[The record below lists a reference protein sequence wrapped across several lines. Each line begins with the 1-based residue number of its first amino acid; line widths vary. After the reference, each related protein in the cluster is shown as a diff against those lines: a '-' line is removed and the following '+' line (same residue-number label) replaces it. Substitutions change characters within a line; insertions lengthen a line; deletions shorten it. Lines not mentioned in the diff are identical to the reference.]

1 MSIFGIGVDLVNA
14 KRIQLLYQ
22 KYGDRFPKRILD
34 DDEMQL
40 FENSKNKERYLCN
53 AFAGKEAA
61 VKALG
66 TGFSQGVHWKD
77 FGLSRKS
84 SGQPYLH
91 YTKKIKEKFNSLGI
105 SSSHISISDEDP
117 WSIAMV
123 VLETKV

>member
-66 TGFSQGVHWKD
+66 TGFSLGVHWKD

-91 YTKKIKEKFNSLGI
+91 YTKKIKEKCNSLGI

-123 VLETKV
+123 VLETKA

>member
-84 SGQPYLH
+84 SGQPQLH

-117 WSIAMV
+117 WAIAMV
-123 VLETKV
+123 VLETKA

>member
-34 DDEMQL
+34 EDEMHF

-53 AFAGKEAA
+53 TFAGKEAA

-84 SGQPYLH
+84 SGQPQLH

-123 VLETKV
+123 VLETKA

>member
-77 FGLSRKS
+77 FSLSRKS
-84 SGQPYLH
+84 SGQPQLH

-105 SSSHISISDEDP
+105 SSSYISISDEDP

-123 VLETKV
+123 VLETKA

>member
-1 MSIFGIGVDLVNA
+1 MRIFGIGVDLVNA

-22 KYGDRFPKRILD
+22 KYGDRSPKRILD
-34 DDEMQL
+34 EDEMQL

-84 SGQPYLH
+84 SGQPQLH

-123 VLETKV
+123 VLETKA

>member
-84 SGQPYLH
+84 SGQPQLH
-91 YTKKIKEKFNSLGI
+91 YTKKIKEKFSSLGI
-105 SSSHISISDEDP
+105 SSSYISISDEDP

-123 VLETKV
+123 VLETKA

>member
-14 KRIQLLYQ
+14 KRIKLLYQ

-84 SGQPYLH
+84 SGQPQLH

-123 VLETKV
+123 VLETKA

>member
-1 MSIFGIGVDLVNA
+1 MSIYGIGVDLVNA
-14 KRIQLLYQ
+14 KRIQHLYQ

-34 DDEMQL
+34 EDEMQL

-105 SSSHISISDEDP
+105 SSSHITISDEDP

>member
-1 MSIFGIGVDLVNA
+1 MSIFGIGVDLVNT

-84 SGQPYLH
+84 SGQPQLH

-123 VLETKV
+123 VLETKA

>member
-84 SGQPYLH
+84 SGQPQLH
-91 YTKKIKEKFNSLGI
+91 YTKKIKERFNSLGI

-123 VLETKV
+123 VLETKA

>member
-22 KYGDRFPKRILD
+22 KYGDRFPKLILD

-84 SGQPYLH
+84 SGQPQLH

-123 VLETKV
+123 VLETKA

>member
-34 DDEMQL
+34 DNEMQL

>member
-1 MSIFGIGVDLVNA
+1 MGIFGIGVDLVNA

-84 SGQPYLH
+84 SGQPQLH

-123 VLETKV
+123 VLETKA

>member
-1 MSIFGIGVDLVNA
+1 MSIYGIGVDLVNA
-14 KRIQLLYQ
+14 KRIQHLYQ

-34 DDEMQL
+34 EDEMKL

-123 VLETKV
+123 ILETKV

>member
-1 MSIFGIGVDLVNA
+1 MSIFGIGVDLVNS

-34 DDEMQL
+34 EDEMHL

-84 SGQPYLH
+84 SGQPQLH

-123 VLETKV
+123 VLETKA

>member
-14 KRIQLLYQ
+14 NRIQLLYQ

-84 SGQPYLH
+84 SGQPQLH

-123 VLETKV
+123 VLETKA

>member
-34 DDEMQL
+34 EDEMHL

-123 VLETKV
+123 VLETKA

>member
-22 KYGDRFPKRILD
+22 KYGDRFPKRVLD
-34 DDEMQL
+34 DNEMQL

-84 SGQPYLH
+84 SGQPQLH

-123 VLETKV
+123 VLETKA

>member
-1 MSIFGIGVDLVNA
+1 MTIFGIGVDLVNT

-84 SGQPYLH
+84 SGQPQLH

-123 VLETKV
+123 VLETKA

>member
-40 FENSKNKERYLCN
+40 FENSKNKEHYLCN

-84 SGQPYLH
+84 SGQPQLH

-123 VLETKV
+123 VLETKA

>member
-84 SGQPYLH
+84 TGQPQLH

-123 VLETKV
+123 VLETKA

>member
-34 DDEMQL
+34 EDEMQL

-84 SGQPYLH
+84 SGQPQLH

-123 VLETKV
+123 VLETKA

>member
-1 MSIFGIGVDLVNA
+1 MSIFGIGVDIVNA

-84 SGQPYLH
+84 SGQPQLH

-123 VLETKV
+123 VLETKA

>member
-34 DDEMQL
+34 DDEIQL

-84 SGQPYLH
+84 SGQPQLH

-123 VLETKV
+123 VLETKA

>member
-14 KRIQLLYQ
+14 KRIQHLYQ

-34 DDEMQL
+34 EDEMKL

-84 SGQPYLH
+84 SGQPQLH

-123 VLETKV
+123 VLETKA

>member
-40 FENSKNKERYLCN
+40 FVNSKNKDRYLCN

-84 SGQPYLH
+84 SGQPQLH

-123 VLETKV
+123 VLETKA

>member
-77 FGLSRKS
+77 FGLSPKS
-84 SGQPYLH
+84 SGQPQLH

-123 VLETKV
+123 VLETKA

>member
-34 DDEMQL
+34 DNEMQL

-84 SGQPYLH
+84 SGQPQLH

-123 VLETKV
+123 VLETKA

>member
-14 KRIQLLYQ
+14 KRIQFLYQ

-34 DDEMQL
+34 EDEMQL
-40 FENSKNKERYLCN
+40 FKNSKNKERYLCN

-84 SGQPYLH
+84 SGQPQLH

-123 VLETKV
+123 VLETKA

>member
-1 MSIFGIGVDLVNA
+1 MTIFGIGVDLVNT

-84 SGQPYLH
+84 SGQPQLH
-91 YTKKIKEKFNSLGI
+91 YTKKIKEKFNSLGV

-123 VLETKV
+123 VLETKA

>member
-84 SGQPYLH
+84 SGQPQLH

>member
-1 MSIFGIGVDLVNA
+1 MSIFGIGLDLVNA

-84 SGQPYLH
+84 TGQPQLH

-123 VLETKV
+123 VLETKA

>member
-84 SGQPYLH
+84 SGQPQLH
-91 YTKKIKEKFNSLGI
+91 YTKKINEKFNSLGI

-123 VLETKV
+123 VLETKA

>member
-84 SGQPYLH
+84 SGQPQLH
-91 YTKKIKEKFNSLGI
+91 YTKKIKKKFNSLGI

-123 VLETKV
+123 VLETKA

>member
-66 TGFSQGVHWKD
+66 TGFSLGVHWKD

-123 VLETKV
+123 VLETKA

>member
-34 DDEMQL
+34 EDEMQL

>member
-14 KRIQLLYQ
+14 KRIQLLYK

-84 SGQPYLH
+84 SGQPQLH

-123 VLETKV
+123 VLETKA

>member
-1 MSIFGIGVDLVNA
+1 MSIYGIGVDLVNA
-14 KRIQLLYQ
+14 KRIQHLYQ

-34 DDEMQL
+34 EDEMKL
-40 FENSKNKERYLCN
+40 FENSKNKELYLCN

>member
-84 SGQPYLH
+84 SGQPQLH
-91 YTKKIKEKFNSLGI
+91 YTKKIKEKSNSLGI

-123 VLETKV
+123 VLETKA